1 MSKKILLIYT
11 GGTVGM
17 IKDKKK
23 NTLIPFNFKALLNAI
38 PELDKMSWELDNVSI
53 NKPIDS
59 SNMNITIWQEIAE
72 IIQKHYNTYDGFVV
86 LHGTDTMA
94 FSASALS
101 FMLEHLNKA
110 VIFTGSQIP
119 IGVSRT
125 DAKENIITSIEI
137 AASTKIREVCIYF
150 ESKLYK
156 GNRTTKINTEDFE
169 AFQSPNHPILA
180 DIGVN
185 IKYKTTQKKHKKELI
200 IHSDLSNDI
209 AILKLF
215 PSISLNTV
223 SAILNSAKAII
234 IESFGAGNAATNPN
248 LIALLR
254 KANENKKILLNITQC
269 LYGSVV
275 KGQYESNKLFKNSGV
290 ISGKDL
296 TTEAAVTKLMFLLA
310 QNISDNKIKKL
321 LITDLRGE
329 ITN

>member
-200 IHSDLSNDI
+200 ISPQM
-209 AILKLF
+209 K
-215 PSISLNTV
+215 
-223 SAILNSAKAII
+223 
-234 IESFGAGNAATNPN
+234 
-248 LIALLR
+248 R
-254 KANENKKILLNITQC
+254 
-269 LYGSVV
+269 
-275 KGQYESNKLFKNSGV
+275 
-290 ISGKDL
+290 
-296 TTEAAVTKLMFLLA
+296 
-310 QNISDNKIKKL
+310 
-321 LITDLRGE
+321 
-329 ITN
+329 